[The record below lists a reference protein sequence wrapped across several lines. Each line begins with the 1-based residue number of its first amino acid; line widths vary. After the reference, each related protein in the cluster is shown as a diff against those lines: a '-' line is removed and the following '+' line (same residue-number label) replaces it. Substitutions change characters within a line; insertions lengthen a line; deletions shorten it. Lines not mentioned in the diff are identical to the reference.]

1 MPKELTSQNLRAA
14 CLAAALILLSGC
26 GVGPFPRRRPGS
38 DMTLP
43 PSTTDWLIEAA
54 LGCASPV
61 GTKGV
66 GGAREVAICQK
77 ATGDTVPD
85 PKQTPP
91 PPTKT
96 P

>member
-1 MPKELTSQNLRAA
+1 MPNRATSHNLRAA
-14 CLAAALILLSGC
+14 GVAAALIMLSGC

-38 DMTLP
+38 DITLP
-43 PSTTDWLIEAA
+43 PATSDWLIEAA
-54 LGCASPV
+54 LGCATPV
-61 GTKGV
+61 VTKGAA
-66 GGAREVAICQK
+66 GARDVATCRK

-85 PKQTPP
+85 PKQSPP